1 MDNRATRV
9 GEVEQALVPE
19 RTRLEEL
26 NQKLNGVADEATLK
40 SNESSALNVNEK
52 AKTSLQKLN
61 ESIEALEKQLKA
73 VREAPLSSKDPKGYQ
88 RKKEISDLTRKLENL
103 KNKQV
108 VE

>member
-1 MDNRATRV
+1 MDNRATRI

-19 RTRLEEL
+19 RARLEEL

-40 SNESSALNVNEK
+40 SNEKFTSNVNEK

-61 ESIEALEKQLKA
+61 DAIENLEKQLKS

-88 RKKEISDLTRKLENL
+88 RKKEIKDLERKLDNL
-103 KNKQV
+103 KNRHG

>member
-19 RTRLEEL
+19 RARLEEL

-40 SNESSALNVNEK
+40 TNERSASNVNEK
-52 AKTSLQKLN
+52 AKTSLQKLTDA
-61 ESIEALEKQLKA
+61 IEDLERQLKS

-88 RKKEISDLTRKLENL
+88 RNKEIKDL
-103 KNKQV
+103 
-108 VE
+108 